1 MQNVF
6 KSTFVLLCSI
16 EMFVH
21 VQSFK
26 TCLHV
31 CLCARHNLL
40 WWIWNCF
47 VIIPIFLGH
56 KTRGTSHQNA
66 LKTQTSDHGLFLHR
80 SRPQAFFFS
89 ERSRFLEKSNCEAS
103 RRSKSACLRSSHSRV
118 FAETFMRLSFSRR
131 LCQEEVHWFNSRRT
145 HRDAQF
151 QSCCKTQLRFKNTG
165 CDLKHMLITSLY
177 LGALTWACLQPSSSS

>member
-56 KTRGTSHQNA
+56 KTR
-66 LKTQTSDHGLFLHR
+66 D
-80 SRPQAFFFS
+80 
-89 ERSRFLEKSNCEAS
+89 RFLEKSNCEAS
-103 RRSKSACLRSSHSRV
+103 RRSKSACLQSSHSRV